1 MARSNFGAPGNEFG
15 VYPDKGSGWSNLNPE
30 TLLTAQEEADLLN
43 SGISGGTTYTFTQ
56 DQEEDIQ
63 QALGRGEEAP
73 SGYFEPQF
81 PASTRVEAY
90 RWVPDNMGEPHGP
103 GSICVKFIKR
113 GDRYVY
119 PNVPYGTYKIFS
131 TPGTS
136 KGKFINDALNHSGY
150 HRATDEEV
158 GLFFNGF

>member
-1 MARSNFGAPGNEFG
+1 MASRNFGGPDNEFG
-15 VYPDKGSGWSNLNPE
+15 VYPDKGSGWERLNPE

-43 SGISGGTTYTFTQ
+43 SGLSGGTTFSFTQ
-56 DQEEDIQ
+56 EQEEDIL
-63 QALGRGEEAP
+63 QAIGRGEEAP

-81 PASTRVEAY
+81 PASTRVQAY
-90 RWVPDNMGEPHGP
+90 RWVPDDMGEPQGI
-103 GSICVKFIKR
+103 GSICVQFIKR

-136 KGKFINDALNHSGY
+136 KGKFINDALDHSGY
-150 HRATDEEV
+150 HRATADEA
-158 GLFFNGF
+158 LFFNVF

>member
-150 HRATDEEV
+150 HRATAEEA
-158 GLFFNGF
+158 LFFNGF